1 MPIAIDRLEAG
12 LLAPDTTSQVLV
24 VVGDLDAGA
33 ADAID
38 SALRE
43 AERDAQPVVLQ
54 LGGVR
59 FADSTGLAPIA
70 EAVRRCR
77 THGRRQPEIR
87 SVSDGVRR
95 VYTTLGV
102 RWSPQLDLAAW
113 DAAEQNGL
121 LLWQAKN

>member
-1 MPIAIDRLEAG
+1 MPIAIDRLEAD
-12 LLAPDTTSQVLV
+12 LLAPDNSSQVFV
-24 VVGDLDAGA
+24 IVGDLDAGA
-33 ADAID
+33 ADVLD
-38 SALRE
+38 TVLRD

-77 THGRRQPEIR
+77 RAGRRQPEIR

-95 VYTTLGV
+95 VYATLGV

-121 LLWQAKN
+121 RLWQAKN